1 MGLAPKDP
9 DGLTAWDYAGGIWRE
24 VYKMRELL
32 QDQGEQAQLRWL
44 NLVGDAY
51 AGGGLTS
58 TGRLVVPVGARW
70 TALAVSGSS
79 GSVGADTV
87 ELFRNSAEDKG
98 FITRLTGVGGRF
110 NMVNLPDNLQL
121 EEGTVL
127 IARFTILAA
136 ADGAFPTVNIATR
149 QVIYG
154 NPPRETEEGGE
165 SIARVYGDA
174 GDEFPDRTAQVD
186 YAAEHH

>member
-1 MGLAPKDP
+1 MSLVPKDK
-9 DGLTAWDYAGGIWRE
+9 DGRTAWDYAGNMWG
-24 VYKMRELL
+24 ELWAIRTL
-32 QDQGEQAQLRWL
+32 LESQGEHAQLRWL

-51 AGGGLTS
+51 AGGVLTS
-58 TGRLVVPVGARW
+58 TGILRVPVGARW

-98 FITRLTGVGGRF
+98 FITRLTAVGGRF

-136 ADGAFPTVNIATR
+136 ADGAFPTVNLATR
-149 QVIYG
+149 QVVYG
-154 NPPRETEEGGE
+154 NPPEEVQETGE
-165 SIARVYGDA
+165 SLARVYGDA
-174 GDEFPDRTAQVD
+174 GDEFPDRTAQVQ
-186 YAAEHH
+186 YTER